1 MRRDSRIWA
10 VGIVFLVGGLI
21 ALVCGQP
28 GLALMLLLAP
38 LVIRAFKPARRIQH
52 TRRVRF

>member
-38 LVIRAFKPARRIQH
+38 LVIRAFKPARRVQH